1 MSEEKLSIK
10 ISIADRYYPLRIA
23 SEDEEMVRAAALRI
37 NQKIEQFSVKY
48 SGQDTQDALAMASLQ
63 FVLSLLKYE
72 KDDQMNEI
80 ITEIATLDN
89 FLGEYLE
96 R

>member
-1 MSEEKLSIK
+1 
-10 ISIADRYYPLRIA
+10 
-23 SEDEEMVRAAALRI
+23 
-37 NQKIEQFSVKY
+37 
-48 SGQDTQDALAMASLQ
+48 MATLQ

-72 KDDQMNEI
+72 KDDDTNQI
-80 ITEIATLDN
+80 ITEIASLDN

>member
-1 MSEEKLSIK
+1 MSDNKLSIK

-23 SEDEEMVRAAALRI
+23 TEDEELVRAAAQRI
-37 NQKIEQFSVKY
+37 NQKIEQFNTKY
-48 SGQDTQDALAMASLQ
+48 SGQDTQDALAMATLQ

-72 KDDQMNEI
+72 KDDDTNQI
-80 ITEIATLDN
+80 ITEIASVDN